1 LSAHNPYA
9 PKRKSIKKTEEPT
22 PVVAAPVYEVPEG
35 SISVILKWVD
45 GDSAKAKAAYD
56 VELKDD
62 KPRVSL
68 LGQLEDL
75 F

>member
-1 LSAHNPYA
+1 MSTYNPYA
-9 PKRKSIKKTEEPT
+9 PKKRQAKVEEAPK
-22 PVVAAPVYEVPEG
+22 VEAPVYEVPEG
-35 SISVILKWVD
+35 SITVVLKWVN
-45 GDSAKAKAAYD
+45 GDSERAKAAYAAE
-56 VELKDD
+56 VKDP

>member
-1 LSAHNPYA
+1 LSTHNPYA
-9 PKRKSIKKTEEPT
+9 PKKRKST
-22 PVVAAPVYEVPEG
+22 VVEAPKVEAPVYDVPEG
-35 SISVILKWVD
+35 SITKILKWVD
-45 GDSAKAKAAYD
+45 GDSERAKAAYA
-56 VELKDD
+56 VEIKDE